1 MSRRPAPLPGAAI
14 LLALLLNVVA
24 CVSVRFVGDYDVEID
39 KGISNVLQQFQS
51 IFTRMERTAGTDGAL
66 YRNYV
71 KEYDEIRTELRVLLA
86 RAAAHVKNDLTVQ
99 QIDLLLDSLSKL
111 EDLHRLGPIP
121 IEQQAV
127 LRRGIETSCTAILKL
142 ELAKKR
148 GDSGS

>member
-1 MSRRPAPLPGAAI
+1 MSRRPAPLPRAAI
-14 LLALLLNVVA
+14 LLALLLNVAA
-24 CVSVRFVGDYDVEID
+24 CVSVRFVGDYDGEID
-39 KGISNVLQQFQS
+39 KGISQVLAQLQS

-71 KEYDEIRTELRVLLA
+71 KDYDEIRTELRVLHA

-99 QIDLLLDSLSKL
+99 QIDLLLDSLTTL

-148 GDSGS
+148 SDSGS